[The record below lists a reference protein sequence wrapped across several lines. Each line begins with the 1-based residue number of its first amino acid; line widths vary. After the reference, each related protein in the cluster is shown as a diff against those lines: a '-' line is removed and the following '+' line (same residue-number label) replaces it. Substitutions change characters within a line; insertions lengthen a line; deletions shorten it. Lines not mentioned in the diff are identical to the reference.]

1 MASHTHLRQTH
12 AAGTDGTAAKS
23 TVIIRK
29 PGPGSDC
36 SYCPARRVY
45 GWALQSSTLAAAQP
59 EVRVQPTH
67 PASTLSQR
75 RACTLT
81 SSLST
86 LGAPA
91 PPLRP
96 TATAARRGSQT
107 RGSCRCSRPPGSPA
121 HASRSSAV
129 LLSVA
134 DNRLFISYAWV
145 RQRARALSAF
155 PALQHAALVIV
166 STPAQP
172 HAQRRLTLAR
182 CVALDDQA

>member
-129 LLSVA
+129 LLSWLIIGSSSHTPGCA
-134 DNRLFISYAWV
+134 KG
-145 RQRARALSAF
+145 RARSVPFLHCSMLRLSY
-155 PALQHAALVIV
+155 
-166 STPAQP
+166 
-172 HAQRRLTLAR
+172 
-182 CVALDDQA
+182 